1 MSATADS
8 YVSTTAVL
16 VTTVAIRGVGTTD
29 TRKRG
34 MAFDVGGAP
43 SGGFIEGDACA
54 VGVAA
59 T

>member
-1 MSATADS
+1 MSATGDG

-16 VTTVAIRGVGTTD
+16 VTTVAIWGAGTTD
-29 TRKRG
+29 ARKRG
-34 MAFDVGGAP
+34 IACDVEGAL

-54 VGVAA
+54 AGIEA

>member
-16 VTTVAIRGVGTTD
+16 VTTVAIRGTGTTD
-29 TRKRG
+29 ARKRG
-34 MAFDVGGAP
+34 IACDVDGAP
-43 SGGFIEGDACA
+43 SSGFIEDDARA